1 MCAGRATTT
10 AAYSGAR
17 LDVRAPTGIGTG
29 AARMRRATDAFR
41 AAAVATASFATARW
55 VALAHAEPSA
65 STSAS
70 SSSAPTAGSNARD
83 VTPLDAPIAAAYP
96 TAANKSTAQWR
107 VYTDI
112 GRDLSARGRMDEAGR
127 YLRRALAEAKAGFG
141 DDDPHVAAAR
151 NNLAE
156 LYRLQ
161 RRWDEAEALYTQ
173 AAAALE
179 RHYGPGHP
187 AAATATHNLAGCK
200 LARGDHRGAYAAYA
214 AAAKK
219 KAASLGKAHPDY
231 AATLFHMAEA
241 KRAGGDGASAV
252 TLLEESVRVLDAVGQ
267 GESSA
272 ACRRLERLAQAQGDL
287 CGDHVAAE
295 ATRRRVLEAREH
307 AATASTR
314 GDGTGAGRRGFFGAA
329 AASHHLAAVAAAAE
343 AHASSLAELGR
354 WNEAMRAMRRAVE
367 ANERRAEWTG
377 ANASANANAN
387 ARGWRSGG
395 DYGPRTFVDAV
406 ANAATAV
413 RSAVFGD
420 GGERAA
426 AESAAANVA
435 LQLASSRVRLADV
448 STRAAAAGDADA
460 TSPSA
465 AEERIA
471 HLRVA
476 FASLQPAAE
485 SAAAALSAAARE
497 TRDGAGTV
505 RADVVNADMAN
516 ADAAGSSADAS
527 DRSVAAEIR
536 RREAQAAPERHVAS
550 LVLFGRAARAL
561 LVETGENE
569 SAREAAV
576 MHVGDAVEW
585 LHAGAR
591 ASDLAAEA
599 DAAGNDGGGGRSSAA
614 REAGRRAMSRELRE
628 CRAAAERAR
637 VVVH

>member
-1 MCAGRATTT
+1 M
-10 AAYSGAR
+10 
-17 LDVRAPTGIGTG
+17 
-29 AARMRRATDAFR
+29 
-41 AAAVATASFATARW
+41 
-55 VALAHAEPSA
+55 
-65 STSAS
+65 
-70 SSSAPTAGSNARD
+70 
-83 VTPLDAPIAAAYP
+83 
-96 TAANKSTAQWR
+96 
-107 VYTDI
+107 
-112 GRDLSARGRMDEAGR
+112 
-127 YLRRALAEAKAGFG
+127 
-141 DDDPHVAAAR
+141 
-151 NNLAE
+151 
-156 LYRLQ
+156 
-161 RRWDEAEALYTQ
+161 YTQ

-179 RHYGPGHP
+179 RHYGTGHP

-219 KAASLGKAHPDY
+219 NAASLGNAHPDY

-252 TLLEESVRVLDAVGQ
+252 TLLEESVRLLDAAGQ
-267 GESSA
+267 GESPA

-295 ATRRRVLEAREH
+295 ATRRRVLETREH
-307 AATASTR
+307 AASASTR
-314 GDGTGAGRRGFFGAA
+314 GEVTGAGRRGFFGAA
-329 AASHHLAAVAAAAE
+329 AASHHLSAVAAAAE
-343 AHASSLAELGR
+343 AHASSLAELSR

-377 ANASANANAN
+377 ASGANTVAV

-395 DYGPRTFVDAV
+395 DYGPRTIIDAV
-406 ANAATAV
+406 ANAATAA

-426 AESAAANVA
+426 AESTAENIA

-448 STRAAAAGDADA
+448 ATRAAAAGVVEA

-465 AEERIA
+465 AEERFA

-476 FASLQPAAE
+476 FAWLQPAAE

-497 TRDGAGTV
+497 TGDRAEMGHADVG
-505 RADVVNADMAN
+505 RADVGHADVAN
-516 ADAAGSSADAS
+516 AVTAGSSADAT

-536 RREAQAAPERHVAS
+536 RREAEAAPERHVAS

-561 LVETGENE
+561 LVEIGEKNE
-569 SAREAAV
+569 TAREAAV

-585 LHAGAR
+585 LLAGF
-591 ASDLAAEA
+591 
-599 DAAGNDGGGGRSSAA
+599 
-614 REAGRRAMSRELRE
+614 
-628 CRAAAERAR
+628 AAAERAKAEPCERERR
-637 VVVH
+637 VAEACEARRGTREQKARARRPSHGRRRA

>member
-1 MCAGRATTT
+1 MRYRSSSSSR
-10 AAYSGAR
+10 AAYSEAG
-17 LDVRAPTGIGTG
+17 LDVRAPTRIGIAEGW
-29 AARMRRATDAFR
+29 MRRATNTFR
-41 AAAVATASFATARW
+41 AAAVATASFATSRW
-55 VALAHAEPSA
+55 VAWAQAEPSA

-70 SSSAPTAGSNARD
+70 SSSAPTSGSNARD

-112 GRDLSARGRMDEAGR
+112 GRDLSARGRLDEAGR

-141 DDDPHVAAAR
+141 EDDPHVAAAR

-161 RRWDEAEALYTQ
+161 HRWDEAEALYTQ

-179 RHYGPGHP
+179 RHYGTGHP

-252 TLLEESVRVLDAVGQ
+252 TLLEESVRVLDAAGQ
-267 GESSA
+267 GESPA

-307 AATASTR
+307 AASASTR
-314 GDGTGAGRRGFFGAA
+314 GEVTGAGRRGFFGAA
-329 AASHHLAAVAAAAE
+329 SHHLSAVAAAAE
-343 AHASSLAELGR
+343 AHASSLAELSR

-367 ANERRAEWTG
+367 ANERRVDWTG
-377 ANASANANAN
+377 ASGANTVAV

-395 DYGPRTFVDAV
+395 DYGPRTIIDAV
-406 ANAATAV
+406 ANAATAA

-420 GGERAA
+420 RGERAA
-426 AESAAANVA
+426 AESTAENTA

-448 STRAAAAGDADA
+448 STRAAAAGVVEA

-465 AEERIA
+465 AEERFA

-476 FASLQPAAE
+476 FAWLQPAAE

-497 TRDGAGTV
+497 TGDRAEMGHADVG
-505 RADVVNADMAN
+505 RADVAN
-516 ADAAGSSADAS
+516 AVTAGSSADAT
-527 DRSVAAEIR
+527 DRSVAAEIQ
-536 RREAQAAPERHVAS
+536 RREAEAAPERHVAS

-561 LVETGENE
+561 LAETEETDSAGE
-569 SAREAAV
+569 AV

-591 ASDLAAEA
+591 ASALAAEA
-599 DAAGNDGGGGRSSAA
+599 RAGGEVGGGVWSSAA
-614 REAGRRAMSRELRE
+614 REAGRRAMRRELSE